1 MFDLVIRNGLL
12 VDPETELEQVG
23 DVAVQDGIIQRV
35 GSFSGNA
42 QREIDATGLVVAP
55 GFIDLHAHGQCVAS
69 DRMQAFDGVTTSLE
83 LEVGIL
89 PVSDW
94 YARQQEQGRVLNYGA
109 SVAWAFARISAM
121 IGRPVEPSL
130 SFMGKC
136 YDDPRWSENTASSS
150 ELRDILSLVG
160 QGLSEGGLGIGI
172 PHAYVP
178 GVGAKELVDL
188 CTLAKRH
195 EVPTYTHIAYSSNI
209 DPRSSIEAYTR
220 LIGYAGA
227 TGAHMHICHFN
238 STSLLDIRQ
247 AAELVST
254 AQKQGL
260 NITVEAYPYGTG
272 STVIGSPLFGEA
284 AFRER
289 TGSPYTAIQRVD
301 DGHRFESREEVL
313 DVQRERPDTLVLWH
327 FLDVESDP
335 SAQDLLD
342 VSVLYPGGVIASDA
356 MPWTL
361 PDGSVYEGLD
371 WPLPETAVAHP
382 RSSGTFSRFLREYL
396 RERSRVSLCEA
407 MRRCSL
413 GPAKILE
420 TVSPQMRRKG
430 RLQEECDADIV
441 VFDADTITDR
451 ADFAA
456 MNRPSEGVRHLLVN
470 GQSVISGGEL
480 NRDAFPGQPVR
491 GYCGVV

>member
-12 VDPETELEQVG
+12 VDPETGLEQVG
-23 DVAVQDGIIQRV
+23 DVAVQGGIIQRV

-136 YDDPRWSENTASSS
+136 YDDPRWSENTASSW

-160 QGLSEGGLGIGI
+160 QGLTEGGLGIGI

-227 TGAHMHICHFN
+227 TSAHMHICHFN

-247 AAELVST
+247 AADLVST

-396 RERSRVSLCEA
+396 RERRKVSLCEA
-407 MRRCSL
+407 MWRCSL

-420 TVSPQMRRKG
+420 TVSSQMRRKG
-430 RLQEECDADIV
+430 RLQEGCDADIV
-441 VFDADTITDR
+441 MFDAATITDR

-456 MNRPSEGVRHLLVN
+456 MNRPSEGVRYLLVN

-491 GYCGVV
+491 GHCGVV

>member
-12 VDPETELEQVG
+12 VDPETGFEQVG
-23 DVAVQDGIIQRV
+23 DLAIKDGLIQRV
-35 GSFSGNA
+35 GCVSGEA
-42 QREIDATGLVVAP
+42 RQEIDARGLVVAP

-94 YARQQEQGRVLNYGA
+94 YERQREQGRVLNYGA

-136 YDDPRWSENTASSS
+136 YDDPRWSENTASAS
-150 ELRDILSLVG
+150 ELRGILSLVG
-160 QGLSEGGLGIGI
+160 QGLAEGGLGIGI

-289 TGSPYTAIQRVD
+289 TGSAYTAIQRVD

-371 WPLPETAVAHP
+371 WPLPETAVSHP

-396 RERSRVSLCEA
+396 RERPRVSLCEA

-430 RLQEECDADIV
+430 RLQEGCDADIV
-441 VFDADTITDR
+441 VFDAGTITDR

-456 MNRPSEGVRHLLVN
+456 MNRPSEGVRYLLVN
-470 GQSVISGGEL
+470 GQFVISGGEL

-491 GYCGVV
+491 GRCGVL

>member
-12 VDPETELEQVG
+12 VDPETGLEQIG
-23 DVAVQDGIIQRV
+23 DVAVQGGIIQHV
-35 GSFSGNA
+35 GSFSGGA
-42 QREIDATGLVVAP
+42 QCEIDATGLVVAP

-94 YARQQEQGRVLNYGA
+94 YARQQERGRVLNYGA

-188 CTLAKRH
+188 CMLAKRH
-195 EVPTYTHIAYSSNI
+195 DVPTYTHIAYSSNI

-313 DVQRERPDTLVLWH
+313 DVQREQPDTLVLWH

-335 SAQDLLD
+335 SAQELLD

-396 RERSRVSLCEA
+396 RERHKVSLCEA
-407 MRRCSL
+407 MGRCSF

-420 TVSPQMRRKG
+420 RVSPQMRRKG
-430 RLQEECDADIV
+430 RLQEGYDADIV
-441 VFDADTITDR
+441 VFDPGTMTDR

-470 GQSVISGGEL
+470 GQPVISGGEL

-491 GYCGVV
+491 GHRGVA

>member
-12 VDPETELEQVG
+12 VDPETGLEQVG
-23 DVAVQDGIIQRV
+23 DVVVQGGIIQRV
-35 GSFSGNA
+35 GSFPGNA
-42 QREIDATGLVVAP
+42 QCEIDATGLVVAP

-94 YARQQEQGRVLNYGA
+94 YVRQQEGGRVLNYGA

-160 QGLSEGGLGIGI
+160 KGLSEGGLGIGI

-247 AAELVST
+247 AAELVSM

-272 STVIGSPLFGEA
+272 STVIGSPLFGET

-396 RERSRVSLCEA
+396 RERRKVSLCEA
-407 MRRCSL
+407 MWRCSL

-420 TVSPQMRRKG
+420 TVSSQMRRKG
-430 RLQEECDADIV
+430 RLQEGCDADIV
-441 VFDADTITDR
+441 VFDAATITDR

-470 GQSVISGGEL
+470 GQAVISGGEL

-491 GYCGVV
+491 GHCGVV

>member
-12 VDPETELEQVG
+12 VDPETGLEQVG
-23 DVAVQDGIIQRV
+23 DVAVQGGIIQRV

-130 SFMGKC
+130 SFMGRC

-209 DPRSSIEAYTR
+209 DPRSSIEAYTS

-371 WPLPETAVAHP
+371 WPLPEMAVAHP

-396 RERSRVSLCEA
+396 RERRKVSLCEA
-407 MRRCSL
+407 MWRCSL

-430 RLQEECDADIV
+430 RLQEGGDADIV
-441 VFDADTITDR
+441 VFDAATITDC

-470 GQSVISGGEL
+470 GQAVISGGEL

-491 GYCGVV
+491 GHCRVA

>member
-12 VDPETELEQVG
+12 VDPETGLEQVG
-23 DVAVQDGIIQRV
+23 DVAVQGGIIQRV
-35 GSFSGNA
+35 GSFPSNA
-42 QREIDATGLVVAP
+42 QCEIDATGLVVAP

-94 YARQQEQGRVLNYGA
+94 YARQQVRGRVLNYGA

-136 YDDPRWSENTASSS
+136 YDDPRWSENTAGSS

-396 RERSRVSLCEA
+396 RERRKVSLCEA
-407 MRRCSL
+407 MWRCSL

-420 TVSPQMRRKG
+420 TVSSQMRRKG
-430 RLQEECDADIV
+430 RLQEGCDADIV
-441 VFDADTITDR
+441 VFDAATITDR

-470 GQSVISGGEL
+470 GQAVISGGEL

-491 GYCGVV
+491 GHCGVV